1 MGSTRKE
8 TFHMLKKKKIKFP
21 KVCAYK
27 NQLWKGQ
34 MFHNNE
40 LSSCFLIA
48 KTPLGRNRII
58 IAAPKV
64 RVDCS
69 LGCLRMVCGKFSQGS
84 GGVSCFCQK
93 WPQAWLSQ
101 NEPWSLRSLT
111 ERCSPDPCVSLTP
124 HPTQHLR
131 LCLFCFTLLFLW
143 KYWRFC
149 TSTASVAN
157 ISSDLHI
164 QMKLSGRT

>member
-40 LSSCFLIA
+40 HGSCFWIA
-48 KTPLGRNRII
+48 QTPLWRNRII

-64 RVDCS
+64 QVDYS
-69 LGCLRMVCGKFSQGS
+69 LSHLHMVCGKFSHGS
-84 GGVSCFCQK
+84 GEGRGRGGGGGRGSAALSEVATSLVQPEWALK
-93 WPQAWLSQ
+93 PSVTYWALLSWPLCLLNPS
-101 NEPWSLRSLT
+101 
-111 ERCSPDPCVSLTP
+111 P
-124 HPTQHLR
+124 HPTSPTVS
-131 LCLFCFTLLFLW
+131 FLLH
-143 KYWRFC
+143 
-149 TSTASVAN
+149 ASLEILTILYFQS
-157 ISSDLHI
+157 ISSKH
-164 QMKLSGRT
+164 